1 MKIHSQIISKAK
13 YEEITHEIKEL
24 SLAYSISWHSL
35 IKKSM
40 NLEILYIASFNKK
53 KEIVAVMP
61 LIIKKFFFL
70 KLIGSPLRGTHTQ
83 RMGPLILHKNQSIDL
98 YEKIIYSIE
107 KLLKFNYFEIVLTK
121 ESKKNK
127 DFKLNGFN
135 QKKFKT
141 NLIYLISE
149 DQNWSQLHSRAR
161 NMVRKAKKNNVKV
174 SLVKINN
181 EWIEVFYNLLEITF
195 LRQNKYVPHKKEFY
209 KNLINI
215 ENNLICLEAK
225 LEDEFISGGIFTLDG
240 EKITFLSGVSSSI
253 GMKLAASSLIQWEII
268 KYGIEK
274 NFKIYDMGGLGVKS
288 IDKFKLSFG
297 GEVDYFQKH
306 IKKDFLFTFCEKM
319 FNGIFLKINFYK
331 LKITK
336 LFNL

>member
-135 QKKFKT
+135 QK
-141 NLIYLISE
+141 NLKLI
-149 DQNWSQLHSRAR
+149 
-161 NMVRKAKKNNVKV
+161 
-174 SLVKINN
+174 
-181 EWIEVFYNLLEITF
+181 
-195 LRQNKYVPHKKEFY
+195 
-209 KNLINI
+209 
-215 ENNLICLEAK
+215 
-225 LEDEFISGGIFTLDG
+225 
-240 EKITFLSGVSSSI
+240 
-253 GMKLAASSLIQWEII
+253 
-268 KYGIEK
+268 
-274 NFKIYDMGGLGVKS
+274 
-288 IDKFKLSFG
+288 
-297 GEVDYFQKH
+297 
-306 IKKDFLFTFCEKM
+306 
-319 FNGIFLKINFYK
+319 
-331 LKITK
+331 
-336 LFNL
+336 

>member
-1 MKIHSQIISKAK
+1 
-13 YEEITHEIKEL
+13 
-24 SLAYSISWHSL
+24 
-35 IKKSM
+35 
-40 NLEILYIASFNKK
+40 
-53 KEIVAVMP
+53 
-61 LIIKKFFFL
+61 
-70 KLIGSPLRGTHTQ
+70 
-83 RMGPLILHKNQSIDL
+83 
-98 YEKIIYSIE
+98 
-107 KLLKFNYFEIVLTK
+107 
-121 ESKKNK
+121 
-127 DFKLNGFN
+127 
-135 QKKFKT
+135 
-141 NLIYLISE
+141 
-149 DQNWSQLHSRAR
+149 
-161 NMVRKAKKNNVKV
+161 MVRKAKKNNVKV